1 MKTQYLAAL
10 AGMLCMAGC
19 TRDFLTPPYTRPVTG
34 NPPKEITAGESRI
47 ISSDN
52 DFGFTMLRQLNSDA
66 QNDNVVI
73 SPMSV
78 SMALGMTLNGARG
91 TTESDM
97 RSTLGF
103 SGLTSPEIN
112 EAYRSMIDRL
122 TTLDPSVKFQVANSI
137 WNRTGFTVRPEF
149 QEINRKYFDA
159 QTSEVDFSD
168 PSAGPTINSWVK
180 TKTNGRIESIV
191 PMTIPNDVV
200 MYLINAIYFKGAW
213 KETFDTKQ
221 TRDGMFT
228 RRDGGTVP
236 VKMMYRTSPMR
247 YQQNERFSAVD
258 LPYGN
263 GSFSMT
269 ILLPAVGSNAD
280 DLLNGLGSQQ
290 WNSMY
295 GGFTKQK
302 IALGLPKFKIEYG
315 SNLNDALKTMG
326 MSIAFSSAADLS
338 GIAGVPGDLYISNV
352 RHKTFIEVNE
362 EGTEA
367 AAATSVEI
375 GRTSVEPLPTM
386 ILNRPFIFAI
396 RESQSGRIIF
406 LGKIAD
412 PTK

>member
-1 MKTQYLAAL
+1 MKTQCLVAL

-19 TRDFLTPPYTRPVTG
+19 NRDFLTQPYTRPVTG
-34 NPPKEITAGESRI
+34 DPPKEITTAENRI
-47 ISSDN
+47 IASDN
-52 DFGFTMLRQLNSDA
+52 DFGFTMMRQLNSDA

-91 TTESDM
+91 ATESAM

-112 EAYRSMIDRL
+112 DAYRSMIDRL
-122 TTLDPSVKFQVANSI
+122 AALDPNVKFQTANSI
-137 WNRTGFTVRPEF
+137 WSRAGFLVRPEF

-159 QTSEVDFSD
+159 DARELNFSD
-168 PSAGPTINSWVK
+168 PSAGPTINGWVK

-191 PMTIPNDVV
+191 PAIIPNDVV

-213 KETFDTKQ
+213 KETFDTKY
-221 TRDGMFT
+221 TRDAMFT
-228 RRDGGTVP
+228 LRDGATVP
-236 VKMMYRTSPMR
+236 VQMMHRTGQMR

-269 ILLPAVGSNAD
+269 LLLPAAGGNAD
-280 DLLNGLGSQQ
+280 DLLNGLSSQQ

-295 GGFTKQK
+295 GGFTKRQ

-315 SNLNDALKTMG
+315 NTLNDALRAMG
-326 MSIAFSSAADLS
+326 MGITFSSAADLS
-338 GIAGVPGDLYISNV
+338 GIAGQPGALYISNV

-375 GRTSVEPLPTM
+375 TRTSVEQIPMML
-386 ILNRPFIFAI
+386 LDRPFIFAI
-396 RESQSGRIIF
+396 RESQTGRIIF